1 MNFEP
6 TAMVYL
12 EDRSRG
18 TFTNLREVL
27 QLSYN
32 LTKGYVNNRFFLH
45 FSAPLSTQATAESCN
60 RNDGKVKVLNPG
72 ASTWNISLQTS
83 TGEVV
88 GSASA
93 VSADYEF
100 NGLAD
105 GDYTVK
111 FETGSGYVVYQQT
124 VVAAGESL
132 NTAFAASTQVA
143 SSGSEVEFTAE
154 LNAPNTTYVWN
165 FGDQT
170 TVNAGSVV
178 QHTYDAPGIYT
189 VSLSLTS
196 GGCTSVTE
204 QSISV
209 LDNTTGIATTDG
221 AKAFNV
227 YPNPASDLISVH
239 LSDASKT
246 SPEWIEIQDA
256 ASRTISREIATDM
269 IANGRKTLDV
279 STLAN
284 GVYQIVLSTDDARFV
299 RSFVV
304 AH

>member
-1 MNFEP
+1 MLIRSVAGFGYSLNAFSP
-6 TAMVYL
+6 SVLAMPV
-12 EDRSRG
+12 
-18 TFTNLREVL
+18 
-27 QLSYN
+27 
-32 LTKGYVNNRFFLH
+32 
-45 FSAPLSTQATAESCN
+45 
-60 RNDGKVKVLNPG
+60 
-72 ASTWNISLQTS
+72 
-83 TGEVV
+83 
-88 GSASA
+88 A
-93 VSADYEF
+93 VSTEID
-100 NGLAD
+100 
-105 GDYTVK
+105 
-111 FETGSGYVVYQQT
+111 
-124 VVAAGESL
+124 
-132 NTAFAASTQVA
+132 
-143 SSGSEVEFTAE
+143 
-154 LNAPNTTYVWN
+154 
-165 FGDQT
+165 
-170 TVNAGSVV
+170 
-178 QHTYDAPGIYT
+178 
-189 VSLSLTS
+189 
-196 GGCTSVTE
+196 CSVTE

-269 IANGRKTLDV
+269 IANGRNTLDV